1 MSADFSKI
9 SGSLSSMFTND
20 NEKPPSNNVLLITCE
35 YDPLKAGRGK
45 ILTQNSSK
53 ESPKSAEG

>member
-20 NEKPPSNNVLLITCE
+20 NEKPTSNNVLLITC
-35 YDPLKAGRGK
+35 K
-45 ILTQNSSK
+45 
-53 ESPKSAEG
+53 